1 MKTSNVLKQWST
13 RIARAGRT
21 TALAGFV
28 ATALTMA
35 GCAVLGTGSQYAV
48 YAPSP
53 QFAAPSEKGSVEW
66 QLQVQEP
73 YAGETIKAPNLL
85 VMPTPAV
92 YEIFP
97 AARWRD
103 PPPVLVGTL
112 LLRTFEQSGRIVG
125 VDRAASGVNTDYV
138 LSSELRD
145 FQIEIV
151 GGAPIAKVT
160 LHARLL
166 GFADNRIV
174 AARTFEATSPA
185 AAQDAASA
193 SMAIETA
200 LATLLP
206 QVRDWTFDAAGKAW
220 QGPSPTRTATQQ

>member
-1 MKTSNVLKQWST
+1 MKTSNILKRLGGRSV
-13 RIARAGRT
+13 RAGRAA
-21 TALAGFV
+21 ALAGF
-28 ATALTMA
+28 AAASLSMA
-35 GCAVLGTGSQYAV
+35 GCAILGANAEYAV
-48 YAPSP
+48 YAPQP
-53 QFAAPSEKGSVEW
+53 RFTPPVEKGAVDW
-66 QLQVQEP
+66 QLQVQQP
-73 YAGETIKAPNLL
+73 HSGETITAPNLL

-92 YEIFP
+92 YEVFP

-103 PPPVLVGTL
+103 PPPLLVGTL
-112 LLRTFEQSGRIVG
+112 LLQAFEQSGRIVG

-138 LSSELRD
+138 LSSDLRN

-151 GGAPIAKVT
+151 GGVPIAKVT

-185 AAQDAASA
+185 AAKDAASA
-193 SMAIETA
+193 SIAIETT

-220 QGPSPTRTATQQ
+220 QARSSTRTDIRQ

>member
-1 MKTSNVLKQWST
+1 MKTPNDPKRDFAQFL
-13 RIARAGRT
+13 RGLR
-21 TALAGFV
+21 
-28 ATALTMA
+28 ATALTGLAAMSMT
-35 GCAVLGTGSQYAV
+35 GCAVLGGGPEYAV
-48 YAPSP
+48 YAPQP
-53 QFAAPSEKGSVEW
+53 QFSAPSENQPVEW
-66 QLQVQEP
+66 QLQVQQP
-73 YAGETIKAPNLL
+73 YAGETITAPNLL

-92 YEIFP
+92 YEVFP

-103 PPPVLVGTL
+103 PPPMLVGTL
-112 LLRTFEQSGRIVG
+112 LLQAFEQSGRIVG

-151 GGAPIAKVT
+151 SGEPRATVT

-185 AAQDAASA
+185 AAPDAASA
-193 SMAIETA
+193 STAIETA

-206 QVRDWTFDAAGKAW
+206 QVRDWTFGAAEKAW
-220 QGPSPTRTATQQ
+220 KQRATTTEISAGQ

>member
-1 MKTSNVLKQWST
+1 MKASNVLK
-13 RIARAGRT
+13 RVLKHILRAGRVLV
-21 TALAGFV
+21 LAGS
-28 ATALTMA
+28 AAALLTAA
-35 GCAVLGTGSQYAV
+35 GCAVLGAGSEYTV
-48 YAPSP
+48 YAPQP
-53 QFAAPSEKGSVEW
+53 QFAGPTKKQLVEW
-66 QLQVQEP
+66 QLQVQQP
-73 YAGETIKAPNLL
+73 YAGETITAPTLL

-92 YEIFP
+92 YEVFP

-103 PPPVLVGTL
+103 PPPMLVGTL
-112 LLRTFEQSGRIVG
+112 LMQAFEQSGRIVG

-151 GGAPIAKVT
+151 GGASRAKVT
-160 LHARLL
+160 LHTRLL

-174 AARTFEATSPA
+174 AARTFEATAPA

-200 LATLLP
+200 LAQMLP
-206 QVRDWTFDAAGKAW
+206 QVRDWTFDAAEKAW
-220 QGPSPTRTATQQ
+220 QQRSSTTSTSRQ